1 MTPAVELAA
10 IAMRL
15 KVIAPEE
22 SHRLM
27 VLSAK
32 WRRVELA
39 IDDLVDDDEE
49 PGAVVVAFPRRG

>member
-10 IAMRL
+10 IALRL
-15 KVIAPEE
+15 KVIAPAE

-27 VLSAK
+27 ILSAK

-39 IDDLVDDDEE
+39 ISDLVEDDEE
-49 PGAVVVAFPRRG
+49 PGAIVVAFPRRG